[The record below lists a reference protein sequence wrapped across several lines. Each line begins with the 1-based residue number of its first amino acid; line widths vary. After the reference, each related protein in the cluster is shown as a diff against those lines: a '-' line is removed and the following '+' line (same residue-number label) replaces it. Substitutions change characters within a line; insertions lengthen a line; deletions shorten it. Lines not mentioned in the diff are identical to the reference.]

1 MGSCG
6 SAGGYASASA
16 LNSHVNSATFTAL
29 VSKSDKLSLDRCI
42 VRWTIPALVLPC
54 YNDKVSCCDEVK
66 DWNNKL
72 NI

>member
-6 SAGGYASASA
+6 SAGGYVSASA
-16 LNSHVNSATFTAL
+16 LNSATFTAL

-54 YNDKVSCCDEVK
+54 CNDKVS
-66 DWNNKL
+66 
-72 NI
+72 I